1 MNPQIIFHID
11 ELKKWNLLLNNVN
24 NLLLSYGELAMN
36 VSIEILANSEAV
48 KGYISSSNILNC
60 SVIESLLQCGV
71 KFVACNNALL
81 GMNISKEQIFPF
93 VNIVPAGIRELVDK
107 QIDGYVYIKP

>member
-1 MNPQIIFHID
+1 MNPRVIFHID
-11 ELKKWNLLLNNVN
+11 EIKKWNLLLNNVN
-24 NLLLSYGELAMN
+24 NLLLSYGESARN

-48 KGYISSSNILNC
+48 KGYISNSNVLNY
-60 SVIESLLQCGV
+60 SVIESLLQGGV
-71 KFVACNNALL
+71 KFAACNNALL

-107 QIDGYVYIKP
+107 QMDGYVYIKP

>member
-11 ELKKWNLLLNNVN
+11 EIRKWNLLLNNVN
-24 NLLLSYGELAMN
+24 NLLLSYGESAMN
-36 VSIEILANSEAV
+36 ISIEILANSEAV
-48 KGYISSSNILNC
+48 KGYISNSNILDCN
-60 SVIESLLQCGV
+60 VIESLLQGGV

-81 GMNISKEQIFPF
+81 GMNISKEQILPF

-107 QIDGYVYIKP
+107 QINGYIYIKP

>member
-1 MNPQIIFHID
+1 MNAQIIFHID
-11 ELKKWNLLLNNVN
+11 EIRKWDLLLNNVN
-24 NLLLSYGELAMN
+24 NLLLSYGESTMN

-48 KGYISSSNILNC
+48 KGYISNNNSLNC
-60 SVIESLLQCGV
+60 SVIESLLQNGV

-93 VNIVPAGIRELVDK
+93 VNIVPVGIRELVDK
-107 QIDGYVYIKP
+107 QIDGYVYLKP

>member
-11 ELKKWNLLLNNVN
+11 EIKKWDLLLNNVN
-24 NLLLSYGELAMN
+24 NLLLSYGESAMN

-48 KGYISSSNILNC
+48 KGYISNSNILN
-60 SVIESLLQCGV
+60 SRITDSLLQGGV
-71 KFVACNNALL
+71 KFVACNNALH